1 MSNSEEKDP
10 QALVEQTANLMSAKF
25 VESLESDVKIG
36 WVDIANSI
44 SSDPATAK
52 RFFSKKTIKLAQI
65 YTSSMNLFVEIDENS
80 DLISGIIAEEE
91 SEEEETPTK
100 TRFDFDE
107 LLDEEEE

>member
-1 MSNSEEKDP
+1 MSDAEEKDP
-10 QALVEQTANLMSAKF
+10 QSLVEQTANLMSAKF
-25 VESLESDVKIG
+25 IESLEGDVKIG

-44 SSDPATAK
+44 SADPATAK

-65 YTSSMNLFVEIDENS
+65 YTSSMNLFVEMDENS
-80 DLISGIIAEEE
+80 DLISGIVAEEE
-91 SEEEETPTK
+91 SEEEEGQAK

>member
-1 MSNSEEKDP
+1 MIDDLKDP
-10 QALVEQTANLMSAKF
+10 QILVEQTANLMSAKF
-25 VESLESDVKIG
+25 IESLEGDVKVG

-44 SSDPATAK
+44 SADPVTAK

-65 YTSSMNLFVEIDENS
+65 YTSSMNLFVEMDENS

-91 SEEEETPTK
+91 SEEEEAPTK

-107 LLDEEEE
+107 LLDEE

>member
-1 MSNSEEKDP
+1 MSNIEDKDP
-10 QALVEQTANLMSAKF
+10 QTLVEQTANLMSAKF
-25 VESLESDVKIG
+25 IESLEGDVKVG

-44 SSDPATAK
+44 SADPVTAK

-65 YTSSMNLFVEIDENS
+65 YTSSMNLFVEMDENS

-91 SEEEETPTK
+91 SEEDSPVK

-107 LLDEEEE
+107 LIDEDEE